1 MSRSHS
7 QADQKKLSDLD
18 RHPSLRFSAQRI
30 SAKEGINRQLLVD
43 AENKLG
49 NISKNLSIP
58 RSSTRKSMSVNI
70 RTSSQKL
77 DLPLSRNAD
86 MHRNRRDRG
95 RLPLSQSHSYST
107 LRPSD
112 AKLGRAHSC
121 RGSFVRGTREN
132 SSMRM
137 PNSKQIDLHRNEI
150 MYSPGEAAVVK
161 NITEVEPCH
170 QDVKEI
176 LPCVHSVVFL
186 KEGNAS
192 LPPLEGVIL
201 TTLLLNLPIAVFFL
215 LVLFIFNPSEI
226 SEMLLAHKM
235 FSVCIS
241 YATTA
246 VRSCII
252 FRSVTWNDFGRDVE
266 SVLKIGQFWFDRNL
280 FEYFRFSCYFCNL

>member
-30 SAKEGINRQLLVD
+30 SAKDGPNRQLLID
-43 AENKLG
+43 AENKFG
-49 NISKNLSIP
+49 NISNNLSIP
-58 RSSTRKSMSVNI
+58 GSSTRKSMNANI

-77 DLPLSRNAD
+77 DLPLPRNAD
-86 MHRNRRDRG
+86 AHRGRKDRG
-95 RLPLSQSHSYST
+95 TLPLSQSHSYST

-121 RGSFVRGTREN
+121 RGSFVRRSREN
-132 SSMRM
+132 SSLRM
-137 PNSKQIDLHRNEI
+137 SNSKQTDLYGNEI
-150 MYSPGEAAVVK
+150 VYSP
-161 NITEVEPCH
+161 VEPAVAKDISEMEPCLP
-170 QDVKEI
+170 DVKET
-176 LPCVHSVVFL
+176 LTSVHSVVFL

-192 LPPLEGVIL
+192 LSPLEGLIL

-215 LVLFIFNPSEI
+215 LVLFIFSPSEI

-252 FRSVTWNDFGRDVE
+252 FRSVM
-266 SVLKIGQFWFDRNL
+266 
-280 FEYFRFSCYFCNL
+280 